1 VGERPSRPTSILVVS
16 NHGAIVGGGE
26 LSLLDLLRGLDRDRW
41 APVLVVPEEGE
52 VGARGRDL
60 DLPVHVIPLPTLRR
74 PGPRSLR
81 SVKALTRLARATDA
95 AVIHANGS
103 RAMAYAGVAG
113 RLAARPALWHVRIA
127 DRDGLMDRA
136 LSAIAT
142 VVIATSRAV
151 ARRLAWA
158 QPKIRLV
165 PNGIDLKQFTPRP
178 PSAAL
183 RAKLGVPPSAR
194 VAVSIGRHVPEK
206 GYRHLVDAAALIE
219 RAQPG
224 VHWVLVGNGEL
235 RSELEA
241 QTRRLG
247 LASQVHF
254 TGWRDDVADVRKTL
268 FTGWYTN
275 DTHAG
280 PSNLRYGLDNWIWGM
295 VGYAG
300 FVGEI
305 GGSRFSFRQGFYR
318 FKPDGSQME
327 FIRNTS
333 NNSWG
338 VGISEEGNI
347 FGSTANGNP
356 SMHMPI
362 PNRYYESVRGW
373 SSSVLGMIS
382 ESARMYPITDK
393 VRQVDHHGNF
403 TAGAGH
409 ALYTARTYPHEYW
422 NRTAFVTEPTGHCV
436 TGPEGRSLS
445 PNPTAYRSQTR
456 AVLDA
461 LQASR
466 GTTIANRSFLPK
478 SRASS
483 SVEVRRSSRKPL
495 MSAPQSSA
503 SFAVSTAL
511 IA

>member
-74 PGPRSLR
+74 PGPGSLR

-103 RAMAYAGVAG
+103 RAMAYAGVAA

-151 ARRLAWA
+151 ARRFVWA

-241 QTRRLG
+241 QTRRVG

-254 TGWRDDVADVRKTL
+254 TGWRDDVADVLALADVFVLPSESEGFGRVLVEAMSMGRGLVATAVGGVPDIVL
-268 FTGWYTN
+268 AGETGLLVEPA
-275 DTHAG
+275 DSVGLAEAVRALLEDPARAVRLGAAG
-280 PSNLRYGLDNWIWGM
+280 RARAEST
-295 VGYAG
+295 
-300 FVGEI
+300 
-305 GGSRFSFRQGFYR
+305 FSLGAHVAAIERVY
-318 FKPDGSQME
+318 DE
-327 FIRNTS
+327 
-333 NNSWG
+333 
-338 VGISEEGNI
+338 
-347 FGSTANGNP
+347 
-356 SMHMPI
+356 
-362 PNRYYESVRGW
+362 
-373 SSSVLGMIS
+373 VLGRV
-382 ESARMYPITDK
+382 A
-393 VRQVDHHGNF
+393 
-403 TAGAGH
+403 
-409 ALYTARTYPHEYW
+409 
-422 NRTAFVTEPTGHCV
+422 
-436 TGPEGRSLS
+436 PEGR
-445 PNPTAYRSQTR
+445 R
-456 AVLDA
+456 
-461 LQASR
+461 
-466 GTTIANRSFLPK
+466 
-478 SRASS
+478 
-483 SVEVRRSSRKPL
+483 
-495 MSAPQSSA
+495 
-503 SFAVSTAL
+503 
-511 IA
+511 